1 MLSLESRVVA
11 DPTAL
16 STAVGDEIVVMDP
29 SLGKY
34 FSFQAVSADIWRAL
48 RDPQSV
54 GGLCEALAASYDAPL
69 DRIQVSVLAF
79 LSQLLERRLIKLA

>member
-1 MLSLESRVVA
+1 MNPVA
-11 DPTAL
+11 TEDSAL
-16 STAVGDEIVVMDP
+16 DTPPRS
-29 SLGKY
+29 
-34 FSFQAVSADIWRAL
+34 IWRAL